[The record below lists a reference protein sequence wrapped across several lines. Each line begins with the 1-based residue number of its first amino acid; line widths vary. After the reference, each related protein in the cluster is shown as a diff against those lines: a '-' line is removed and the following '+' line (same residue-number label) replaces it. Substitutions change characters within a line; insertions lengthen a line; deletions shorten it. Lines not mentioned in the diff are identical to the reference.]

1 MRTLK
6 KSLALVLALV
16 MVLGLGVVG
25 ASADNK
31 LDSYTDAG
39 EIGDAYVEA
48 VGVLTG
54 LGIVDGR
61 TDTEIVPEATYN
73 RAEAAKIIAY
83 MLLGKDQADALK
95 ATVAPFEDVS
105 VDFWAAGYIA
115 YCAELGIISG
125 MTETTFE
132 PYGTLTGY
140 QWAKMLLV
148 AVGYGKNG
156 EFEGDSWSLNTA
168 TVVAKTGLNEGDLA
182 AADHVALRRE
192 QAMLFAFNALNLKQV
207 TYSPNS
213 TNYVYDIWGYV
224 FADGTGTTLGEEVYN
239 LAKVEGMVI
248 DNEGMGASATY
259 VDPTNAW
266 AKTVKISAD
275 TGLDVM
281 YHAVRV
287 WYTEGKTNTGVYVND
302 LAETT
307 ATNCPTPK
315 NITDSKADT
324 DKYAEIGEV
333 GIAYELYEIDN
344 SALDLD
350 DYTVVLNVAMGN
362 YGYADPALKT
372 TTINTTATT
381 SGVVS
386 VKTADVL
393 SDVSKIKYADS
404 VLFLLTN
411 SIVEAAT
418 NEALYVAAVTGTVG
432 TVQSFAKD
440 GGKFTVTLTDGTEL
454 HESNFHSV
462 ANDDAEFYRI
472 GQTFTFYLDTHGDVI
487 KATRDG
493 ARTLYV
499 YTGETRNTGD
509 WNASSA
515 DQGKE
520 FLFLNVTTGEPMWA
534 DVYSTNFNNGWQWWV
549 NNMERGTYVDISTGT
564 NADGQHR
571 AEIITWADNT
581 YAAGYVVDNAT
592 TVVSGNDEFF
602 ALKMH
607 GKDIYYNEDTV
618 TFLVA
623 TGRGSNM
630 KINEYVGTEAFKAAM
645 GVPSNGEIELENTAL
660 TVSKTV
666 TGDWEATVVFVLQ
679 ENVAT
684 TSRYV
689 FIANDIDLSDW
700 SEVTGDVSNYII
712 TYKNA
717 YMNGEQTSIK
727 LNLDQLRRT
736 FGRNGEIDRGFYILE
751 TSYNINGTPTY
762 TLGERIDNGWGNCY
776 YDNARFTA
784 TGSDVSTTGWKLNGH
799 SVSSDVKIVDTTNPT
814 HEVTSVYQAW
824 VWTQNHNNGNGRVA
838 FTVDPNTD
846 LVDVIYMVDAG
857 WDAKVTMSLTDEL
870 WNAGWRFYEV
880 NGNKVDDDAQTL
892 TWNDANA
899 ESLVDRNINV
909 TIYNAN
915 LDGFSNGNDAYH
927 INVDIDNDDAAEYVA
942 DGKLTNGYI
951 GFLVD
956 VHSMVLGEKDN
967 TFVFGGLNLGDVTV
981 TLTNTKHEVYVAKSD
996 SFEDVVLGESIKVAM
1011 IQSNSLAFEPDED
1024 LTDPIWTGKYTTGA
1038 MSDVELTGELSVGD
1052 WYVTVEVTPVE
1063 NSVSI
1068 SSGTWVQRPLQ

>member
-224 FADGTGTTLGEEVYN
+224 FADGTGTTLGEEVYD
-239 LAKVEGMVI
+239 LAMVEGMVI

-307 ATNCPTPK
+307 ATNCPTEK

-324 DKYAEIGEV
+324 DKSAVIGDGV
-333 GIAYELYEIDN
+333 NYELYEIDN

-350 DYTVVLNVAMGN
+350 DYTVVLKAGMGT

-372 TTINTTATT
+372 TTINP
-381 SGVVS
+381 GVN

-393 SDVSKIKYADS
+393 SDVSELKYGDS
-404 VLFLLTN
+404 VIYLLTH
-411 SIVEAAT
+411 STVEAAT

-432 TVQSFAKD
+432 TVQSFSQS

-462 ANDDAEFYRI
+462 ANDDAEFFRI

-509 WNASSA
+509 WNASIA
-515 DQGKE
+515 DQGVE

-602 ALKMH
+602 ALNMH
-607 GKDIYYNEDTV
+607 GDDIYYNEDTV

-784 TGSDVSTTGWKLNGH
+784 TGSDFSTTGWKLNGH

-857 WDAKVTMSLTDEL
+857 FDAQVTFTLTDAL
-870 WNAGWRFYEV
+870 KNAGWVIKSIDGVDVKSATSVTYTDAAAEALVGRV
-880 NGNKVDDDAQTL
+880 NVVLYNKHLDELDYNT
-892 TWNDANA
+892 
-899 ESLVDRNINV
+899 V
-909 TIYNAN
+909 TTTYDVA
-915 LDGFSNGNDAYH
+915 
-927 INVDIDNDDAAEYVA
+927 VNDDVDFAAVTLNA
-942 DGKLTNGYI
+942 DGTVSFSVTVNP
-951 GFLVD
+951 
-956 VHSMVLGEKDN
+956 MVLGEKDN
-967 TFVFGGLNLGDVTV
+967 DFEIGGLLVGDVTV
-981 TLTNTKHEVYVAKSD
+981 KAAAGSKLLVKSTT
-996 SFEDVVLGESIKVAM
+996 SEFENVVLGTELKVV
-1011 IQSNSLAFEPDED
+1011 LKGETVGLF
-1024 LTDPIWTGKYTTGA
+1024 DPQDPVKQIWTGTYTDAGVTGTA
-1038 MSDVELTGELSVGD
+1038 NVRNITGELNWSKTEITTAITPILPGD
-1052 WYVTVEVTPVE
+1052 AVIT
-1063 NSVSI
+1063 
-1068 SSGTWVQRPLQ
+1068 GTAWVARPNTAD

>member
-224 FADGTGTTLGEEVYN
+224 FADGTGTTLGEDVYD
-239 LAKVEGMVI
+239 LAMVEGMVI

-307 ATNCPTPK
+307 ATNCPTEK

-324 DKYAEIGEV
+324 DKSAVIGDGV
-333 GIAYELYEIDN
+333 NYELYEIDN

-350 DYTVVLNVAMGN
+350 DYTVVLKAGMGT

-372 TTINTTATT
+372 TTINP
-381 SGVVS
+381 GVN

-393 SDVSKIKYADS
+393 SDVSELKYGDS
-404 VLFLLTN
+404 VIYLLTH
-411 SIVEAAT
+411 STVEAAT

-515 DQGKE
+515 DQGRE

-534 DVYSTNFNNGWQWWV
+534 DVYRTNVNGFPFAR
-549 NNMERGTYVDISTGT
+549 MTRGTYVDISTGT
-564 NADGQHR
+564 NAAGQHR
-571 AEIITWADNT
+571 AEIITSADNT
-581 YAAGYVVDNAT
+581 YAAGYVVDDVT

-602 ALKMH
+602 ALNMH
-607 GKDIYYNEDTV
+607 GDDIYYNEDTV

-679 ENVAT
+679 ENVET

-762 TLGERIDNGWGNCY
+762 TLGERIDNGRGDCY

-784 TGSDVSTTGWKLNGH
+784 TGSDFSTTGWKLNGH

-857 WDAKVTMSLTDEL
+857 WDAQVTFTLTDAL
-870 WNAGWRFYEV
+870 KNAGWVIKSVGGRTV
-880 NGNKVDDDAQTL
+880 NDDSAVFTDAV
-892 TWNDANA
+892 A
-899 ESLVDRNINV
+899 ESLVGTRTVVLYNKHLDELDYKTNTTTYYVAVNDDVDFAAVTLNADGTVSFNV
-909 TIYNAN
+909 TVNP
-915 LDGFSNGNDAYH
+915 
-927 INVDIDNDDAAEYVA
+927 
-942 DGKLTNGYI
+942 
-951 GFLVD
+951 
-956 VHSMVLGEKDN
+956 MVLGEKDN
-967 TFVFGGLNLGDVTV
+967 DFEIGGLEIGTVTV
-981 TLTNTKHEVYVAKSD
+981 EGTDRTVTATPNKNL
-996 SFEDVVLGESIKVAM
+996 VLGEAVKVTV
-1011 IQSNSLAFEPDED
+1011 QK
-1024 LTDPIWTGKYTTGA
+1024 DPVDVWTVIEAGDVCQNKWHYDFTCILEHSGINHDYTITN
-1038 MSDVELTGELSVGD
+1038 GELSSDAHSVEFTFYPFHINETYTIANAD
-1052 WYVTVEVTPVE
+1052 WVHSTDYA
-1063 NSVSI
+1063 S
-1068 SSGTWVQRPLQ
+1068 